1 MYRPPP
7 PTPDMVTDAL
17 HNQKSFTNKT
27 DVPIV
32 SALYATFF
40 ANVAP
45 SIVNLNFCQ
54 VRWQADDLKTLCQ
67 TIWRLPNLRS
77 LNITGNKDVGDPGA
91 IHVASMLMSNSS
103 IIEIDFRDCG
113 ITDEGAKA
121 LADALNENTAC
132 MRINLIGNNVRR
144 ALKDLGYQPSE
155 IGAASSKSRILF
167 WDMEW

>member
-1 MYRPPP
+1 MHRPPP

-27 DVPIV
+27 DIPIV
-32 SALYATFF
+32 CALYATFF

-45 SIVNLNFCQ
+45 SIVNLNFNE
-54 VRWQADDLKTLCQ
+54 VSWRADDVKTLCQ
-67 TIWRLPNLRS
+67 TISCLPNLRF
-77 LNITGNKDVGDPGA
+77 LDICGNEDAGDPGA

-103 IIEIDFRDCG
+103 IIEIDLRSCG

-121 LADALNENTAC
+121 LADALNENTTC
-132 MRINLIGNNVRR
+132 RLNLIGNNVRR

-155 IGAASSKSRILF
+155 VGGHYKSRILF
-167 WDMEW
+167 WDREW